1 MGELY
6 DECRRLKAH
15 DLARLVHSDSPSGL
29 ELEPVGGPTGSTG
42 KSPTAPIEA
51 WPPRERHAVEKSP
64 SAGKMSEA
72 SASSPSGGF
81 GSGGFGSGG
90 SLGDERRE
98 RRDKG
103 YKSSASGQS
112 LAWTIS
118 PARPGKGFPRLRST
132 LELVRDGSTELT
144 AEIEEAARMAA
155 AGGESGAESGEVRP

>member
-1 MGELY
+1 MTRPAAQQCERELDSAELGVSDEDFSEASKLQAVGRHPLMRLLVGWPAAVQWAARRLSPPDARTMGELY

-90 SLGDERRE
+90 SFGD
-98 RRDKG
+98 
-103 YKSSASGQS
+103 
-112 LAWTIS
+112 
-118 PARPGKGFPRLRST
+118 
-132 LELVRDGSTELT
+132 
-144 AEIEEAARMAA
+144 
-155 AGGESGAESGEVRP
+155 